1 MSEKSIT
8 EKIIKLRQKYKE
20 EYDSYSFATVNTL
33 RKQLLGRFLNDL
45 TDIITSE
52 GKERKIR

>member
-8 EKIIKLRQKYKE
+8 EKIIKLRQKYKA
-20 EYDSYSFATVNTL
+20 EYDSYSFATVNSI

-52 GKERKIR
+52 GKERNIR

>member
-1 MSEKSIT
+1 MSNRSIT
-8 EKIIKLRQKYKE
+8 EKVIELRQKYKA
-20 EYDSYSFATVNTL
+20 EYDECPLSANKTV

-52 GKERKIR
+52 EKEGIKR